1 VLIGGLSHKRLRIAA
16 LVMGSLAA
24 MAMIMVGC
32 NSVTSGTPT
41 VDRADAPVYRAS
53 VSASAE
59 ESAAS
64 SSSRES
70 ERQESLTTQAIHSS
84 CEALSSS
91 SVDAITAV
99 NYYVE
104 AFNET
109 AADVPAKAAPAIDAL
124 NHSADLVAGSVSD
137 TLTPDLRDALNAWVD
152 AARGLATAIAGNYG
166 MDEFNAA
173 ISKVNDTKTTALNLC
188 DAAYR

>member
-1 VLIGGLSHKRLRIAA
+1 MATGGLGRKRLRIAA
-16 LVMGSLAA
+16 LAVGSMAA
-24 MAMIMVGC
+24 VAMIIVGC
-32 NSVTSGTPT
+32 TSVTQGTAEI
-41 VDRADAPVYRAS
+41 DRADAPVYRAS
-53 VSASAE
+53 VSASIE

-99 NYYVE
+99 NNSVD
-104 AFNET
+104 AFNRN
-109 AADVPAKAAPAIDAL
+109 AADAAAKAPPAIDAL
-124 NHSADLVAGSVSD
+124 NHSADLVARSVSD
-137 TLTPDLRDALNAWVD
+137 ALTPDLRDALNAWVD

-166 MDEFNAA
+166 PDEFNAA
-173 ISKVNDTKTTALNLC
+173 ISKLNDTKTTALNLC

>member
-1 VLIGGLSHKRLRIAA
+1 VATGGLGRKRLRIAA
-16 LVMGSLAA
+16 LAVGSMAA
-24 MAMIMVGC
+24 VAMIIVGC
-32 NSVTSGTPT
+32 TSVTQGTAEI
-41 VDRADAPVYRAS
+41 DRADAPVYRAS
-53 VSASAE
+53 VSASIE

-64 SSSRES
+64 SSTRES
-70 ERQESLTTQAIHSS
+70 ERQASLSTQAIHSS

-99 NYYVE
+99 NNYVD
-104 AFNET
+104 AFNRN
-109 AADVPAKAAPAIDAL
+109 AADAAAKAPPAIDAL

-166 MDEFNAA
+166 PDEFNAA
-173 ISKVNDTKTTALNLC
+173 ITKLNDTKTTALNLC